1 MQLRKLAAETFLE
14 QAANFTLMLGSS
26 CKRTFDSNFVH
37 GSHFG
42 LDRLSP
48 LHGCSL
54 RKPLASR
61 VGHCITPV
69 HTCFYPGGRGF
80 DKGNIVDENLG
91 NLDNVTSW

>member
-1 MQLRKLAAETFLE
+1 MQLKKLAPETFLE

-37 GSHFG
+37 GSHGSHFG

-54 RKPLASR
+54 RKPLVSR
-61 VGHCITPV
+61 VGHCIILIHASTLV
-69 HTCFYPGGRGF
+69 AEVLTR
-80 DKGNIVDENLG
+80 
-91 NLDNVTSW
+91 VTL